1 MMFLREV
8 TVTNSVVI
16 NFYQLLS
23 VKLTLITNF
32 VVKKNIF
39 FIFSISADKIRSEKD
54 QKCWPTISCKNILQR
69 VRKSETVIIIL
80 KITRTIMI
88 IILIIIIKTKNFDTC
103 FCVEFGRY
111 YQKLLF

>member
-1 MMFLREV
+1 MFLREV

-54 QKCWPTISCKNILQR
+54 QKC
-69 VRKSETVIIIL
+69 
-80 KITRTIMI
+80 
-88 IILIIIIKTKNFDTC
+88 
-103 FCVEFGRY
+103 
-111 YQKLLF
+111 